1 VALRLLKPPV
11 PDQAESLDIAHRG
24 IASSQTRCSDQH
36 FNSLLVD
43 QTR

>member
-1 VALRLLKPPV
+1 VALRLLKPTV
-11 PDQAESLDIAHRG
+11 PDQAESLDIAHG
-24 IASSQTRCSDQH
+24 DIASSQTRCSDQH

>member
-1 VALRLLKPPV
+1 VALRLLKPIV
-11 PDQAESLDIAHRG
+11 PDQAESLDIAHVC
-24 IASSQTRCSDQH
+24 IASRQARCSGQH